1 MKKSTKFLSLLLAVI
16 MVFSV
21 IPMTA
26 FASPIKNSSTVDD
39 LIKNENLA
47 DVVEYLL
54 TKINDR
60 KTAITGTVLRLVF
73 SFLTD
78 NEDLQKEIGEKDVF
92 ALTDAEAAKALLDWL
107 DNTILPDLQAKLD
120 SNDTVKD
127 ILNTLNAV
135 TPITVK
141 VNSVDNLFKTLTD
154 DVPILGT
161 IKTLTFGAVSAGDL
175 NSLNVNALN
184 TKRANGDLNVVY
196 AFLQF
201 IADNTSLVKKAL
213 TGNLDLGLLNNRIDA
228 LDNILNLITELPSFI
243 KSALYK
249 LIDKDAEMGKF
260 EKDQMGGAWAASPYN
275 KHTADELLGAAL
287 IKAINGTDDVV
298 SKTDAGAVTK
308 KSFYD
313 LLADYAEPVF
323 NKFALDPLNELITK
337 LNSWLA
343 EQTNAELKALFK
355 APIAPLTAATFN
367 SIFADAKSTGL
378 LEQLNNILLAA
389 LKHIFADKVYNAA
402 KLTAGGN
409 ENLNANLTKI
419 ARYALPIL
427 VKLEDMMGYTFP
439 DEIKN
444 ADPEKL
450 SLADMATY
458 ILKPFFESWFGDS
471 DNFNKAVVNG
481 AASLP
486 ALAVLAVNYT
496 ATNKEWLNLDYDF
509 GTVTANDI
517 KNIKEDAATK
527 KVMATAAG
535 IAIGALKYNAEKI
548 HFTATV
554 TGTDWVADFNAIE
567 NWGLDFIKGLPA
579 LVSTHNLKTQNGYGA
594 FYKLNV
600 VLNELI
606 DFSFLNDVN
615 SATFKFDVEK
625 LLTSL
630 CAKLYNFDLAGI
642 VHIFEKNSK
651 SGNVLGGSL
660 NTSVI
665 GMVDRILTALFEHTC
680 GTHGTATETE
690 DDPAAPCTK
699 QIKKE
704 YEYCT
709 KCGAFFSYKPTT
721 VTKTR
726 ATHVYGA
733 KTTEKSK
740 PNDKLIGKATCNYQ
754 TRTKEVCTICG
765 DVKYST
771 WTTAKHT
778 LNKDKTQCTVCGYK
792 FSTDPVTPPDGPQEP
807 EVPTY
812 MLGDVNNDKNVNT
825 SDARLALRKAIG
837 LEKYQEGSPEFIACD
852 VTKDNKVGT
861 DDARYILRH
870 AIGLTDAQIAW

>member
-1 MKKSTKFLSLLLAVI
+1 MKKSTKFISLLLAVI

-26 FASPIKNSSTVDD
+26 FASPIKDSSTVDD
-39 LIKNENLA
+39 LIKNDSLA
-47 DVVEYLL
+47 NIVEYLL

-78 NEDLQKEIGEKDVF
+78 NEDLQKEIGGKDVF
-92 ALTDAEAAKALLDWL
+92 ALKDAEAAKALLDWL
-107 DNTILPDLQAKLD
+107 DHTILPDLQAKLD

-161 IKTLTFGAVSAGDL
+161 IKTITLGAVSVGDL

-201 IADNTSLVKKAL
+201 IADNTSLIKKAL

-260 EKDQMGGAWAASPYN
+260 EKDKMGGAWATSAYN
-275 KHTADELLGAAL
+275 KHTADELLAAAL

-355 APIAPLTAATFN
+355 SPIAPLTAATFN

-402 KLTAGGN
+402 NLTAGGN

-419 ARYALPIL
+419 ARKALPIL

-439 DEIKN
+439 NEIKN

-567 NWGLDFIKGLPA
+567 NWGLDFIDGLPA
-579 LVSTHNLKTQNGYGA
+579 LVSTHKLKTQNGYGA

-642 VHIFEKNSK
+642 VHIFEKNK
-651 SGNVLGGSL
+651 ATGNVLGGIL

-680 GTHGTATETE
+680 GTHKNASETM

-704 YEYCT
+704 YEYCA

-812 MLGDVNNDKNVNT
+812 MLGDVNNDKTVNT

-837 LEKYQEGSPEFIACD
+837 LEKFKEGSPEFIACD

-870 AIGLTDAQIAW
+870 AIGLKDAQIAW